1 MTMPAEW
8 TVSRGRTPTEMG
20 HSHGGRDGYQFGVDF
35 TSTQFQ
41 APNEMGFGSYDESE
55 QGNHEI
61 DTDIEETDEEG
72 LSSHE
77 GSVEFE
83 YDDATTEDLLEQFE
97 EMRE

>member
-1 MTMPAEW
+1 MTMAAEL
-8 TVSRGRTPTEMG
+8 TGSETIAAPGRALDRG
-20 HSHGGRDGYQFGVDF
+20 SDGYQFGVEF

-41 APNEMGFGSYDESE
+41 ALDEMGFGSYDESE

-61 DTDIEETDEEG
+61 DTDIDETEEGG

-97 EMRE
+97 EMRD